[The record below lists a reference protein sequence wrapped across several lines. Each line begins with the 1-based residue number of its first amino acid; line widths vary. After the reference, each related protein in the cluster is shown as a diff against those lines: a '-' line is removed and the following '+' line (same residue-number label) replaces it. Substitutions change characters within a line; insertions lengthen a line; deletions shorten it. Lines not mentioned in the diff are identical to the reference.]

1 MGQRGPLPR
10 AATGNKTGNTSAG
23 EPLPPP
29 PDWLLPGAAAEY
41 RRIADTVKTLTAA
54 DSVLLAIY
62 AQAVNEAAELSRKIN
77 PDNMALTSGAGGQYV
92 NPLVN
97 IRISSQKTIERCADK
112 LGLSPAARARSGS
125 PAGLPASDSPTGPAA
140 FAAEHGADAA

>member
-41 RRIADTVKTLTAA
+41 RRIAEIVKTLTAS
-54 DSVLLAIY
+54 DSVLLATY
-62 AQAVNEAAELSRKIN
+62 AQAVHEHAEISKKLTTENMTVKAA
-77 PDNMALTSGAGGQYV
+77 TGGEYL
-92 NPLVN
+92 NPLFN
-97 IRISSQKTIERCADK
+97 ARSTIQKTIERCAAA